1 MRAAVWD
8 FMVKLELPPKFMTHK
23 CLAMMILMLFP
34 TIRKKESGR
43 RLFCEEL
50 EVFLKEIRIPC
61 YEVFKENNI
70 KKRSL
75 FFREPL
81 IKWLWN
87 KFTDMCPDITI
98 NHLRRTRSHPLDG
111 EYRYQRLVKDML
123 EMEQTFDVKIIP
135 QEAREKDIL
144 NQFTPEEAEKDLQQT
159 YKFNKRSA

>member
-8 FMVKLELPPKFMTHK
+8 YMIKLELPPKFMTDK

-34 TIRKKESGR
+34 TIRKKQSGR

-50 EVFLKEIRIPC
+50 EIFMAEIKVPC

-87 KFTDMCPDITI
+87 KFTDTCP
-98 NHLRRTRSHPLDG
+98 
-111 EYRYQRLVKDML
+111 
-123 EMEQTFDVKIIP
+123 
-135 QEAREKDIL
+135 
-144 NQFTPEEAEKDLQQT
+144 
-159 YKFNKRSA
+159 